1 MRDTW
6 ADPVRWCHISAI
18 IGSIL
23 WLVLLGALPVSGD
36 DISTATY
43 LVLLALLVVA
53 PLTIGLAAPAP
64 DMSALDVPRRLFR
77 LAVAIQPAAS
87 LLAVTSF
94 YVPSGSLAALLTL
107 GWLLLCAIVALLGCE
122 RLYRRG
128 RRIEEICIGVGLLLL
143 PIAGAWLYQARVG
156 SIPGSDGGAI
166 LAAMN
171 AHYALFATPVLAG
184 MVGRALPRGRTW
196 RWRTFRAAA
205 RGVIVGTLLL
215 AIGGIVA
222 PSLDT
227 VARAI
232 LAAALLALALLT
244 ILAVAP
250 RTRPFLAAAL
260 LAVSGVAMLL
270 PLLLAWTATIGA
282 LAGGGSVGSAP
293 TPTSHGV
300 ANALG
305 FVLCGLLA
313 WSIIRP
319 AAH

>member
-1 MRDTW
+1 VRDTW

-23 WLVLLGALPVSGD
+23 WLALLGALPVSGD
-36 DISTATY
+36 DVSTATY
-43 LVLLALLVVA
+43 LTLLALLVVA
-53 PLTIGLAAPAP
+53 PLTIGLAAP
-64 DMSALDVPRRLFR
+64 SAAAPRRLFW

-87 LLAVTSF
+87 LLAGASF

-107 GWLLLCAIVALLGCE
+107 GWLLLCAVVALLGLD
-122 RLYRRG
+122 RLYRHG
-128 RRIEEICIGVGLLLL
+128 RRIEEVCIAAGLLLL
-143 PIAGAWLYQARVG
+143 PVAGAQLYQARVG
-156 SIPGSDGGAI
+156 SIPGSGDAL

-184 MVGRALPRGRTW
+184 MVGRALSRGRTW
-196 RWRTFRAAA
+196 RWRTFRVAAY
-205 RGVIVGTLLL
+205 GIIVGTPLL
-215 AIGGIVA
+215 AIAGIVA
-222 PSLDT
+222 PSLDV

-250 RTRPFLAAAL
+250 RTRPFLAAGL

-270 PLLLAWTATIGA
+270 PLYLTWIGASSA
-282 LAGGGSVGSAP
+282 LAGVGSAGNLP
-293 TPTSHGV
+293 TPTAHGV

-305 FVLCGLLA
+305 FVLCSLLA

-319 AAH
+319 AAR

>member
-1 MRDTW
+1 MRDIW
-6 ADPVRWCHISAI
+6 ANPIRWCHISAI
-18 IGSIL
+18 VGSIL

-43 LVLLALLVVA
+43 LTLLALLVVA

-64 DMSALDVPRRLFR
+64 AAPRRLFW
-77 LAVAIQPAAS
+77 LAVAVQPAAS

-94 YVPSGSLAALLTL
+94 YVPSGPLAALLTL
-107 GWLLLCAIVALLGCE
+107 GWLLLCALVALLGLE
-122 RLYRRG
+122 RLYRHG
-128 RRIEEICIGVGLLLL
+128 RRIEEVCIGAGLLLL
-143 PIAGAWLYQARVG
+143 PIGGAWLYQARAG
-156 SIPGSDGGAI
+156 SMSGGGGGGDAV

-184 MVGRALPRGRTW
+184 MVGRALPCGRTW
-196 RWRTFRAAA
+196 PWRTFRASAC
-205 RGVIVGTLLL
+205 GIIVCTPLL

-222 PSLDT
+222 PPLDEVDA
-227 VARAI
+227 VARTI

-244 ILAVAP
+244 VLVVAP

-260 LAVSGVAMLL
+260 LSVSGVAMTL
-270 PLLLAWTATIGA
+270 PIFLTWSGAASA
-282 LAGGGSVGSAP
+282 LAGGGGVGGAP

-319 AAH
+319 AAR

>member
-6 ADPVRWCHISAI
+6 SDPVRWCHISAI

-23 WLVLLGALPVSGD
+23 WLALLGALPVSGD
-36 DISTATY
+36 DVSTATY
-43 LVLLALLVVA
+43 LTLLALLVVA
-53 PLTIGLAAPAP
+53 PLTIGLAAPSVA
-64 DMSALDVPRRLFR
+64 APRRLFW

-87 LLAVTSF
+87 LLAGASF

-107 GWLLLCAIVALLGCE
+107 GWLLLCAVVALLGLD
-122 RLYRRG
+122 RLYRHG
-128 RRIEEICIGVGLLLL
+128 RRIEEVCIAAGLLLL
-143 PIAGAWLYQARVG
+143 PVAGVWLYQARAEG
-156 SIPGSDGGAI
+156 IPGGGGAL

-196 RWRTFRAAA
+196 RWRTFRVAAY
-205 RGVIVGTLLL
+205 GIVVGTPLLTI
-215 AIGGIVA
+215 AGTVA
-222 PSLDT
+222 PSLDV

-250 RTRPFLAAAL
+250 RTRPFLAAGL

-270 PLLLAWTATIGA
+270 PLYLTWMGASSA
-282 LAGGGSVGSAP
+282 LAGVGSASNLP

-319 AAH
+319 AAR

>member
-1 MRDTW
+1 VRDTW

-23 WLVLLGALPVSGD
+23 WLALLGALPVSGD
-36 DISTATY
+36 DVSTATY
-43 LVLLALLVVA
+43 LTLLALLVVA
-53 PLTIGLAAPAP
+53 PLTIGLAAP
-64 DMSALDVPRRLFR
+64 SAAEGAAAAPRRLFW

-107 GWLLLCAIVALLGCE
+107 GWVLLCAVVALLGLD
-122 RLYRRG
+122 RLYRHG
-128 RRIEEICIGVGLLLL
+128 RRIEEVCIGAGLLLL
-143 PIAGAWLYQARVG
+143 PVAGARLYQARVG
-156 SIPGSDGGAI
+156 SIPGGDAL

-184 MVGRALPRGRTW
+184 MVGRALSRGRTW
-196 RWRTFRAAA
+196 RWRTFRVAAY
-205 RGVIVGTLLL
+205 GIIVGTPLL
-215 AIGGIVA
+215 AIAGSVA
-222 PSLDT
+222 PSLDV

-232 LAAALLALALLT
+232 LAAALLTLALLT

-250 RTRPFLAAAL
+250 RTRPFLAAGL

-270 PLLLAWTATIGA
+270 PLYLTWIGASSA
-282 LAGGGSVGSAP
+282 LAGVGSAGNLPIP
-293 TPTSHGV
+293 TAHGV

-319 AAH
+319 AAR

>member
-1 MRDTW
+1 MRDSW

-18 IGSIL
+18 TGSIL
-23 WLVLLGALPVSGD
+23 WLVLMGALPVSGD

-43 LVLLALLVVA
+43 LTLLALLVVA
-53 PLTIGLAAPAP
+53 PLTIGLAAPSPA
-64 DMSALDVPRRLFR
+64 APRRLFW

-94 YVPSGSLAALLTL
+94 YVPSGSLAALLML
-107 GWLLLCAIVALLGCE
+107 GWLLLCAIGALLGCE

-128 RRIEEICIGVGLLLL
+128 RRIEEVCIGVGLLLL
-143 PIAGAWLYQARVG
+143 PIAGVWLYQARAEG
-156 SIPGSDGGAI
+156 IPGGGGAL

-184 MVGRALPRGRTW
+184 MVGRVLPPGRTW
-196 RWRTFRAAA
+196 RWLTFRAAA
-205 RGVIVGTLLL
+205 CGIIVGTPLLII
-215 AIGGIVA
+215 AGTVA
-222 PSLDT
+222 PSLDV

-244 ILAVAP
+244 ILVVAP
-250 RTRPFLAAAL
+250 RTRPFLAAGL
-260 LAVSGVAMLL
+260 LSVSSVTMLL
-270 PLLLAWTATIGA
+270 PLYLAWTGASGA
-282 LAGGGSVGSAP
+282 LAGVGSANGAP

-319 AAH
+319 AAR